1 MFLKTDRAQS
11 VGASLFCAFVYIALT
26 SHALAQTGST
36 ATTESSA
43 AGNSGVL
50 DEVVVTAQRRSE
62 RLQDVPISV
71 SAFSAKDLESAGIV
85 STADLP
91 VLTPGFVFGYQD
103 GLAQPFLRGVGTVAA
118 GPGIENPIAVYVDN
132 VYYGAAIGDILS
144 LSNVS
149 QVEVDKGPQGTLFGR
164 NATGGLIQILTKDPS
179 QTFGGSVAV
188 TYGNYATAGTDFYV
202 TGGITQQLATDFMAH
217 FLHQGDGY
225 GENLLTGA
233 PVAKTQDSSFR
244 NKWLLDTEDGTQLKL
259 ILDYDVTHYIPNYTL
274 APGTTPLG
282 PPSYPVPSQDI
293 VGVYQPFGDTHSG
306 GASFQVKHDL
316 SFAQLV
322 SISAYRRAVAVS
334 QSSAQ
339 LTPDTDFSISTI
351 VGERNSQISQEF
363 QLLSLPSSTIN
374 WAAGTYL
381 YADNAGFSPP
391 VNVTGALAAPFS
403 YVDIYDIQKA
413 YSAAFYGQATVK
425 VATDTDLTIGARY
438 TVERRD
444 FRGVETV
451 GIPGYGSAA
460 VVDAEHALYKTP
472 TWRVALDHHFTPDLM
487 GYVSYNRGFKSG
499 GFNDDLVPTVAF
511 KPETLDAYELGSKSS
526 FLDGHVS
533 LNAAAFLYHYK
544 NIQAIE
550 YASNGLEF
558 IYNAASARL
567 YGLDLDAKV
576 KVFQY
581 LTLTPAIELLNT
593 EYTSFPNAADST
605 PIPGGGTAYTTAS
618 SKGHELPLAPKVT
631 YSVTADYLV
640 PCGTFG
646 DVTLSSTY
654 AYDDGFFGEPDNR
667 LHQPAYHV
675 VNSQIAWKSYSGVY
689 SVRLWGKNLTNAEYT
704 TSIGSQPNG
713 DFAVFAPPRTYGVT
727 VSTSF

>member
-1 MFLKTDRAQS
+1 MMLKS
-11 VGASLFCAFVYIALT
+11 NCALT
-26 SHALAQTGST
+26 AAAPLFVATALITLASPALGQTT
-36 ATTESSA
+36 PA
-43 AGNSGVL
+43 AAAEPNAAAINGAL

-71 SAFSAKDLESAGIV
+71 AAFSTKDLESAGVV

-91 VLTPGFVFGYQD
+91 VLTPGLVFGYQD

-144 LSNVS
+144 LSNVN

-179 QTFGGSVAV
+179 QTFGGSVAA
-188 TYGNYATAGTDFYV
+188 TYGNYATAGTDIYV
-202 TGGITQQLATDFMAH
+202 TGGVTPQLAADLMAH
-217 FLHQGDGY
+217 FMHQGDGY
-225 GENLLTGA
+225 GENLLTGD
-233 PVAKTQDSSFR
+233 PVAKTQDLSLR
-244 NKWLLDTEDGTQLKL
+244 NKWLLDTEEGAQFRL
-259 ILDYDVTHYIPNYTL
+259 ILDYAVTHYIPNYTL

-282 PPSYPVPSQDI
+282 PPSHPVPSQDI
-293 VGVYQPFGDTHSG
+293 VGIYQPFGDTHSG
-306 GASFQVKHDL
+306 GASFQVRDDVG
-316 SFAQLV
+316 FAQLV

-339 LTPDTDFSISTI
+339 LTSDPDFSISTI

-363 QLLSLPSSTIN
+363 QLLSLPNSSIN
-374 WAAGTYL
+374 WATGTYL

-413 YSAAFYGQATVK
+413 YSAAFYGQATVTIT
-425 VATDTDLTIGARY
+425 TDTELTVGARY

-444 FRGVETV
+444 FRGVQTV
-451 GIPGYGSAA
+451 GIPGYGSEA
-460 VVDAEHALYKTP
+460 VDDAEHALYKTP

-511 KPETLDAYELGSKSS
+511 KPETLDAYELGGKSTL
-526 FLDGHVS
+526 LDGRVS
-533 LNAAAFLYHYK
+533 VDTAAFLYNYK

-550 YASNGLEF
+550 YGSNGLEF

-567 YGLDLDAKV
+567 YGIDLAGKV
-576 KVFQY
+576 KLFQY
-581 LTLTPAIELLNT
+581 LTLTPAVELLNT

-605 PIPGGGTAYTTAS
+605 PLPGGGTAYTTAS
-618 SKGHELPLAPKVT
+618 AKGHELPLAPKVT
-631 YSVTADYLV
+631 YSLSADYLV
-640 PCGTFG
+640 PCGVYG
-646 DVTLSSTY
+646 DVTVSATY

-675 VNSQIAWKSYSGVY
+675 LDSQIAWKSYSGVY